1 MEENVNYTQMDEF
14 SVEKLCS
21 ILYDVF
27 DKGITSETLIK
38 EIVEDD
44 TRNIDKLQRCIMVN
58 FGVHPIVGDII
69 SSENV
74 LKLSSVIQ
82 NYIDSPK
89 YLMSPEEIRRRQL
102 EEAAEK
108 GLDTITGKLTKAEEE
123 LNKSLEKIKNVT
135 APVGEIGHKTKY
147 EWLNKLWD
155 SVDTKVSKEELTK
168 VVQKID
174 KINKDAFDDIGTAI
188 SATNTW
194 IDAICKALIWIIK
207 IEDDLYDVSEESS
220 SKITDMSRLLSADGK
235 NIEGLTKFGEQ
246 EKNRRKRIQQK
257 MREFTAD
264 IEGKFDFLNDLN
276 KELRKK
282 FDESLG
288 FVNDKFDKAENV
300 LNEKVSL
307 CIQELAQ
314 SQKDF
319 ISQSM
324 EQTSQA
330 LEAISKKRDDD
341 IMAMQKEQNESLD
354 RIDKL
359 VNENIAKTEEKTNA
373 LVKSQ
378 EEFVSLSKEQ
388 TSLALSELQKEAKLK
403 TTEIQ
408 EQTDGFIENQNA
420 LFEKMKKQQKFY
432 KAVSITALA
441 VSIASLL
448 YGIIL

>member
-21 ILYDVF
+21 ILCDVF

-123 LNKSLEKIKNVT
+123 LNKSLKKIKKVT

-235 NIEGLTKFGEQ
+235 NIEGLTKFGEL

-378 EEFVSLSKEQ
+378 EEFISQSKEE
-388 TSLALSELQKEAKLK
+388 TALALSELQKEAKHK

>member
-1 MEENVNYTQMDEF
+1 
-14 SVEKLCS
+14 
-21 ILYDVF
+21 
-27 DKGITSETLIK
+27 
-38 EIVEDD
+38 
-44 TRNIDKLQRCIMVN
+44 
-58 FGVHPIVGDII
+58 
-69 SSENV
+69 
-74 LKLSSVIQ
+74 
-82 NYIDSPK
+82 
-89 YLMSPEEIRRRQL
+89 MSPEEIRRRQL

-123 LNKSLEKIKNVT
+123 LDKSLEKIKNVT

-235 NIEGLTKFGEQ
+235 NIEGLTKFGEL

-378 EEFVSLSKEQ
+378 EEFISQSKEE
-388 TSLALSELQKEAKLK
+388 TALALSELQKEAKHK

>member
-21 ILYDVF
+21 ILCDVF

-307 CIQELAQ
+307 CIQELVQ

-388 TSLALSELQKEAKLK
+388 TSLALSEFQKEAKHK
-403 TTEIQ
+403 TMEIQ

>member
-21 ILYDVF
+21 ILCDVF

-123 LNKSLEKIKNVT
+123 LNNSLEKIKNVT

-168 VVQKID
+168 VVKKID

-220 SKITDMSRLLSADGK
+220 SKIADMSRLLSADGK

-257 MREFTAD
+257 MQEFTAD

-307 CIQELAQ
+307 CIQELVQ

>member
-21 ILYDVF
+21 ILCDVF

-123 LNKSLEKIKNVT
+123 LDKSLEKIKNVT

-235 NIEGLTKFGEQ
+235 NIEGLTKFGEL

-378 EEFVSLSKEQ
+378 EEFISQSKEE
-388 TSLALSELQKEAKLK
+388 TALALSELQKEAKHK

>member
-21 ILYDVF
+21 FLCDVF

-44 TRNIDKLQRCIMVN
+44 TRNIDKIQRCIMVN

-89 YLMSPEEIRRRQL
+89 YLMSPEEIRRCQL

-123 LNKSLEKIKNVT
+123 LDKSLKKIKNVT

-155 SVDTKVSKEELTK
+155 SIDTKVSKEELTK

-174 KINKDAFDDIGTAI
+174 TINKDAFDDIGTAI

-235 NIEGLTKFGEQ
+235 NIEGLTKFGEL

-378 EEFVSLSKEQ
+378 EEFISQSKEE
-388 TSLALSELQKEAKLK
+388 TALALSELQKEAKHK

>member
-21 ILYDVF
+21 ILCDVF

-123 LNKSLEKIKNVT
+123 LNNSLEKIKNVT

-155 SVDTKVSKEELTK
+155 SVDTKVSKEELAK

-235 NIEGLTKFGEQ
+235 NIEGLTKFGEL

-288 FVNDKFDKAENV
+288 FVNDKFDKAEIV

-378 EEFVSLSKEQ
+378 EEFISQSKEE
-388 TSLALSELQKEAKLK
+388 TALALSELQKEAKHK